1 MPDAAYSGTRV
12 VDFYDRLL
20 ERLERHT
27 GIESAA
33 AVFRLPVRQST
44 FGSRFRLEPAV
55 DGEQRERSIGVQVV
69 TPGYFETLGVGI
81 LRGRGLTPYDRGG
94 APPVVLINET
104 AAKTFFPAQD
114 PLGRRLEQL
123 SYDPLENAAEAFTI
137 VGIVAD
143 VRTAGLSEELEPE
156 AYFSHAQVPHANMFI
171 AMRTTGAPLEM
182 ARAVRDA
189 IGAIDLAV
197 PIVELRSM
205 HEVVTESVARVS
217 GCSPGLSACSRP
229 SRSRSRRSAFS
240 ASSALRWRSGRV
252 KSACE
257 SRSGQASPISTSNEM
272 CRMIWPIAAARRHPR
287 MARRRARP
295 ARRAALRFD
304 FRF

>member
-1 MPDAAYSGTRV
+1 M
-12 VDFYDRLL
+12 
-20 ERLERHT
+20 
-27 GIESAA
+27 
-33 AVFRLPVRQST
+33 
-44 FGSRFRLEPAV
+44 
-55 DGEQRERSIGVQVV
+55 QVV

-205 HEVVTESVARVS
+205 HEVVTESVARERLLTRFV
-217 GCSPGLSACSRP
+217 GM
-229 SRSRSRRSAFS
+229 FS
-240 ASSALRWRSGRV
+240 AVALTLAAVGIFGLVSFAVAERTREIGLRI
-252 KSACE
+252 AL
-257 SRSGQASPISTSNEM
+257 GASQP
-272 CRMIWPIAAARRHPR
+272 HQHQQ
-287 MARRRARP
+287 
-295 ARRAALRFD
+295 
-304 FRF
+304 